1 MCWVKNSTF
10 LNLILVQNYLKIM
23 VHICLEIMKYIVKDK
38 TPALLLLVSC
48 LETFL
53 LKILL

>member
-1 MCWVKNSTF
+1 MCWVKNSAF